1 MKKDIFE
8 EEYDE
13 DFYSEY
19 DKYYD
24 FEELEEQSKQEIIE
38 EIKKIAND
46 KIDKQ
51 KTYEQYI
58 NERKE
63 EEIIPFL
70 GPCVITYTQE
80 EIEKT
85 KKDLKKYII
94 ENQKEIL
101 KNNMI
106 YMTNDNIKEIEKI
119 PEDGIIEIGFNES
132 INKIMETRKYHIL
145 KNFGLVFMEAKDEK
159 LIIHFPLIKE
169 MKKALKN
176 NELMKKQKEINEKA
190 QIISGICELY
200 GAIKTEK
207 IFEIFEKIYG
217 ATNKD
222 KFEKFLIMVSA
233 IFEVAQTKKDDTV
246 GKLQFIY
253 ENWIDE
259 ESAKKII
266 KENKTIKIY
275 NKEEYL
281 KYGEKDYLTTIK
293 GYEKLKKQF
302 DTDILDEEEVSELI
316 NNLIMP
322 HIIEARINDKDI
334 NEIVRAIE
342 MQLVNIIGEDGYTE
356 LGLDINMIK
365 EAIKEI
371 IEELPK
377 WI

>member
-13 DFYSEY
+13 DFYSEC

-169 MKKALKN
+169 MKKALKD

-217 ATNKD
+217 TTNKD

>member
-119 PEDGIIEIGFNES
+119 PEDGIIQIGFNES

-217 ATNKD
+217 TTNKD

-233 IFEVAQTKKDDTV
+233 VFEVAQTKKDDTV

-322 HIIEARINDKDI
+322 HIREARINDKDI

>member
-13 DFYSEY
+13 DFYSEC

-101 KNNMI
+101 KNNMT

-207 IFEIFEKIYG
+207 IFEIFEKMYG
-217 ATNKD
+217 TTNKD

-233 IFEVAQTKKDDTV
+233 IFEVAQTKKDNTV

>member
-13 DFYSEY
+13 DFYSEC

-169 MKKALKN
+169 MKKALKD

-207 IFEIFEKIYG
+207 IFEIFEKMYG
-217 ATNKD
+217 TTNKD

>member
-13 DFYSEY
+13 DFYSEC

-119 PEDGIIEIGFNES
+119 PEDGIIQIGFNES

-217 ATNKD
+217 TTNKD

>member
-13 DFYSEY
+13 DFYSEC

-217 ATNKD
+217 TTNKD

>member
-13 DFYSEY
+13 DFYSEC

-207 IFEIFEKIYG
+207 IFEIFEKMYG
-217 ATNKD
+217 TTNKD

-365 EAIKEI
+365 EVIKEI

>member
-207 IFEIFEKIYG
+207 IFEIF
-217 ATNKD
+217 
-222 KFEKFLIMVSA
+222 
-233 IFEVAQTKKDDTV
+233 
-246 GKLQFIY
+246 
-253 ENWIDE
+253 
-259 ESAKKII
+259 
-266 KENKTIKIY
+266 
-275 NKEEYL
+275 
-281 KYGEKDYLTTIK
+281 
-293 GYEKLKKQF
+293 
-302 DTDILDEEEVSELI
+302 DI
-316 NNLIMP
+316 
-322 HIIEARINDKDI
+322 
-334 NEIVRAIE
+334 
-342 MQLVNIIGEDGYTE
+342 
-356 LGLDINMIK
+356 
-365 EAIKEI
+365 
-371 IEELPK
+371 
-377 WI
+377 

>member
-13 DFYSEY
+13 DFYSEC

-169 MKKALKN
+169 MKKALKD

-207 IFEIFEKIYG
+207 IFEIFEKMYET
-217 ATNKD
+217 TNKD

>member
-13 DFYSEY
+13 DFYSEC

-80 EIEKT
+80 EKEKT

-217 ATNKD
+217 TTNKD

>member
-13 DFYSEY
+13 DFYSEC

-80 EIEKT
+80 EIEET

-176 NELMKKQKEINEKA
+176 NKLMKKQKEINEKA

-207 IFEIFEKIYG
+207 IFEIFEKMYG
-217 ATNKD
+217 TTNKD

>member
-119 PEDGIIEIGFNES
+119 PEDGIIEIGVNES

>member
-13 DFYSEY
+13 DFYSEC

-207 IFEIFEKIYG
+207 IFEIFEKMYG
-217 ATNKD
+217 TTNKD

>member
-13 DFYSEY
+13 DFYSEC

-38 EIKKIAND
+38 EIKKIASD

-207 IFEIFEKIYG
+207 IFEIFEKMYET
-217 ATNKD
+217 TNKD

>member
-13 DFYSEY
+13 DFYSEC

-38 EIKKIAND
+38 EIKKIASD

-169 MKKALKN
+169 MKKALKD

-207 IFEIFEKIYG
+207 IFEIFEKMYG
-217 ATNKD
+217 TTNKD

-233 IFEVAQTKKDDTV
+233 IFEVAQTKKDNTV

>member
-13 DFYSEY
+13 GFYSEC

-119 PEDGIIEIGFNES
+119 PEDGIIQIGFNES

-207 IFEIFEKIYG
+207 IFEIFEKMYG
-217 ATNKD
+217 TTNKD

>member
-13 DFYSEY
+13 DFYSEC

-101 KNNMI
+101 KNNMT

-169 MKKALKN
+169 MKKALKD

-217 ATNKD
+217 TTNKD

-233 IFEVAQTKKDDTV
+233 IFEVAQTKKDNTV

>member
-13 DFYSEY
+13 DFYSEC

-38 EIKKIAND
+38 EIKKIASD

-169 MKKALKN
+169 MKKALKD

-207 IFEIFEKIYG
+207 IFEIFEKMYG
-217 ATNKD
+217 TTNKD

>member
-13 DFYSEY
+13 DFYSEC

-24 FEELEEQSKQEIIE
+24 FEELEEQSKQETIE

-169 MKKALKN
+169 MKKALKD

-207 IFEIFEKIYG
+207 IFEIFEKMYET
-217 ATNKD
+217 TNKD

-246 GKLQFIY
+246 EKLQFIY

-302 DTDILDEEEVSELI
+302 DTDILDEEGVSELI

>member
-1 MKKDIFE
+1 M
-8 EEYDE
+8 
-13 DFYSEY
+13 
-19 DKYYD
+19 
-24 FEELEEQSKQEIIE
+24 
-38 EIKKIAND
+38 
-46 KIDKQ
+46 
-51 KTYEQYI
+51 
-58 NERKE
+58 
-63 EEIIPFL
+63 
-70 GPCVITYTQE
+70 
-80 EIEKT
+80 
-85 KKDLKKYII
+85 
-94 ENQKEIL
+94 
-101 KNNMI
+101 
-106 YMTNDNIKEIEKI
+106 
-119 PEDGIIEIGFNES
+119 
-132 INKIMETRKYHIL
+132 
-145 KNFGLVFMEAKDEK
+145 
-159 LIIHFPLIKE
+159 
-169 MKKALKN
+169 
-176 NELMKKQKEINEKA
+176 
-190 QIISGICELY
+190 
-200 GAIKTEK
+200 
-207 IFEIFEKIYG
+207 IFEKIYG
-217 ATNKD
+217 TTNKD

>member
-13 DFYSEY
+13 DFYSEC

-169 MKKALKN
+169 MKKALKD

-207 IFEIFEKIYG
+207 IFEIFEKMYG
-217 ATNKD
+217 TTNKD

-233 IFEVAQTKKDDTV
+233 IFEVAQTKKDNTV

-281 KYGEKDYLTTIK
+281 KYGEEDYLTTIK

>member
-13 DFYSEY
+13 DFYSEC

-101 KNNMI
+101 KNNII

-169 MKKALKN
+169 MKKALKDN
-176 NELMKKQKEINEKA
+176 KLMKKQKEINEKA

-207 IFEIFEKIYG
+207 IFEIFEKMYG
-217 ATNKD
+217 TTNKD